1 MKRVKLII
9 DNCVDCPWSTTMRP
23 RDWYCDFDADGPKRI
38 DDPNEIPDWCP
49 LEDTQED
56 LG

>member
-49 LEDTQED
+49 LEDVKHD
-56 LG
+56 